1 MEAEMEA
8 EMKKLRVKGSM
19 TFGEVMAQG
28 EFGVIIKGFY
38 MGRPVAIKQ
47 ILLHEK
53 SRHTLQ
59 MLHDEV
65 KILSKVKH
73 ANIVEFLGV
82 LSDFPMKS
90 NGRFFPYALMFE
102 LCDESLWV
110 RLHRKRHRY
119 DMREKL
125 RIISEISAAVSHLHK
140 KHIVHQDLSSS
151 NVLLSFSGTVKL
163 SDFGFARECKNG
175 SHENEYIVGSPSY
188 MSPEQLLGKPVTTKS
203 DVWALGCLTWEVVS
217 GKFPWNERNVNDRRG
232 LAQHIALSG
241 GRLPPLQLDP
251 SFVEEE
257 EELNLLLRDSFRDDP
272 GLRLSS
278 SQFHKRVKAIC
289 EHARKREKDVAV
301 EKKMDVDTLRTWL
314 HSFYETYN
322 KEKLEDV
329 PYIAKFHQGEFQ
341 MTGHCLDKCERII

>member
-175 SHENEYIVGSPSY
+175 SHENEYIVGC
-188 MSPEQLLGKPVTTKS
+188 EVDGAAVKLLGKPVTTKS

-232 LAQHIALSG
+232 LAQHIAL
-241 GRLPPLQLDP
+241 
-251 SFVEEE
+251 
-257 EELNLLLRDSFRDDP
+257 DSFRDDP